1 MRFAT
6 HHNNITLTILIN
18 IIGLS
23 YAFNILP
30 ITVKFNIC
38 NRNFA
43 QPPTSKAVAIHHRK
57 KQDTSSLS
65 LGFFDDLMKNW
76 DDSSSSNKDENEKNK
91 ASTAS
96 NTNDVK
102 KDDEDIGFDET
113 DFRKELEKRQNMEV
127 EIQQEE
133 EIEYDGYMFRDAI
146 YNKWGECFDVE
157 FQPVNTF
164 GFRDLYLNIMPF
176 RLGSKRFRH
185 RTELD
190 YLCHLQAV
198 VEILVKYNQLDYILA
213 QIDETKKKPRA
224 GTSPLVAV
232 PLRLDLTEDQLDKIL
247 RNM

>member
-6 HHNNITLTILIN
+6 HQNNIILTILIN

-23 YAFNILP
+23 YEFNILP
-30 ITVKFNIC
+30 ITAKFHIY

-43 QPPTSKAVAIHHRK
+43 QPPTSKAVAIHRRK

-91 ASTAS
+91 ANTPS

-102 KDDEDIGFDET
+102 KDDEDEDIGFDET

-133 EIEYDGYMFRDAI
+133 EIEYDGYM
-146 YNKWGECFDVE
+146 VS
-157 FQPVNTF
+157 PS
-164 GFRDLYLNIMPF
+164 L
-176 RLGSKRFRH
+176 
-185 RTELD
+185 
-190 YLCHLQAV
+190 
-198 VEILVKYNQLDYILA
+198 KYI
-213 QIDETKKKPRA
+213 
-224 GTSPLVAV
+224 PLVLYYLW
-232 PLRLDLTEDQLDKIL
+232 PNLSPP
-247 RNM
+247 